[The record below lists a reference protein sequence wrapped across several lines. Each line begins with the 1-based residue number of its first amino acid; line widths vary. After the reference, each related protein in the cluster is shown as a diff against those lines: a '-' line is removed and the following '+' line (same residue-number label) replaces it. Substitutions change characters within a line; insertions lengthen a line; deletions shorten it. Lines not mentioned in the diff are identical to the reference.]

1 MKIQIKAK
9 DFADKET
16 LEKNL
21 STKLKKPLAA
31 LLDKKVPSLPFCYE
45 VDYFSVGMGFI
56 SIGVTKEV
64 YKLYKTKRSKG
75 QGTEGK
81 IDKKKVAYGNVSIN
95 DEGQVEF
102 CVLGGIM
109 KHMQAKKVI
118 KSIPILKKK
127 IGDNFVI
134 IKGEAAEDEEV
145 VTDSETPNVN
155 SELNK
160 AQTPSDVISIKQEA
174 SKIVAAFKNF
184 IGTEW
189 AEVQKNSKS
198 AKNILAADK
207 KGRAV
212 AALFN
217 KWLENNKNNEEL
229 SKEINIL
236 NSHSTKLNTLL
247 EQIKST
253 VDKIKKAKGSDISI
267 KELDNIFVDL
277 SGKITD
283 LLSSFG
289 SEIESIEGLKESL
302 EAIK

>member
-21 STKLKKPLAA
+21 STKLKKPLMA
-31 LLDKKVPSLPFCYE
+31 LLNKKVPSLPFCYE
-45 VDYFSVGMGFI
+45 VDYFCVGVGFI

-109 KHMQAKKVI
+109 KQMQAKKVI

-134 IKGEAAEDEEV
+134 IKGEVPVNEEIESDTDDSIANAEI
-145 VTDSETPNVN
+145 SNKPN
-155 SELNK
+155 
-160 AQTPSDVISIKQEA
+160 PSDITSIKKEA
-174 SKIVAAFKNF
+174 SQIVAAFKGF

-198 AKNILAADK
+198 AKNILVADK

-212 AALFN
+212 AAEFN
-217 KWLENNKNNEEL
+217 KWLENNKNNADL
-229 SKEINIL
+229 SKEINIIS
-236 NSHSTKLNTLL
+236 SHSTKLNGLL
-247 EQIKST
+247 DQIKAT
-253 VDKIKKAKGSDISI
+253 VAKIKKSKGDISI

-277 SGKITD
+277 SGIITD

-289 SEIESIEGLKESL
+289 SEIESIEGLKETL